1 MIISLVIVSLLLL
14 VSLYYNFKFA
24 TQIIKIVD
32 SLEQSLDV
40 LDERYVSI
48 SKILTI
54 PIFYDSPEIRKVV
67 QDIKESRDS
76 ILKVANQIA
85 SIEETKE
92 EEPKNEN

>member
-1 MIISLVIVSLLLL
+1 MLISLVVVSLLLL

-85 SIEETKE
+85 SIEETTE
-92 EEPKNEN
+92 EDPKNEN